1 MKMNK
6 LALACGAAFLGASA
20 IAQAEVSANIG
31 VTSNY
36 VWRGMTQ
43 TQDSAAIQGGVD
55 YSHDSGFYAG
65 TWASNVDFGT
75 SSASD
80 NGAEVDFYAGFGGE
94 ASGIGYDLGYIY
106 YAYPQHDDSDF
117 GELYGS
123 VSFQMLTVGLAYTTN
138 SEADTDGDL
147 YYYANASFD
156 LPQDFSIGGTVGHYD
171 FDNSASGSYN
181 HYQLD
186 LGKSAGDFGDFTLSV
201 SANDN
206 SDTDPLVFVSWA
218 KSF

>member
-6 LALACGAAFLGASA
+6 LALACGVALLGSSA
-20 IAQAEVSANIG
+20 IAQAEVTANIG

-43 TQDSAAIQGGVD
+43 TDDKAAISGGVD
-55 YSHDSGFYAG
+55 WASDSGFYVG
-65 TWASNVDFGT
+65 TWASNVDGGNQYGTYELDGYFGF
-75 SSASD
+75 S
-80 NGAEVDFYAGFGGE
+80 GE
-94 ASGIGYDLGYIY
+94 MSGVGYDLGYIY
-106 YAYPQHDDSDF
+106 YAYPAGDNGNF

-123 VSFQMLTVGLAYTTN
+123 ATISMFTIGAAYTTN
-138 SEADTDGDL
+138 TEGGDAGDL
-147 YYYANASFD
+147 YYYGSFSYD
-156 LPQDFSIGGTVGHYD
+156 LPQDFSIGATVGAYD
-171 FDNSASGSYN
+171 FEDSTAGSYT

-186 LGKSAGDFGDFTLSV
+186 LGKSAGDFGDFTLSL

-206 SDTDPLVFVSWA
+206 SDSDPLVFVSWA